1 MAQITFVVSYK
12 SINNSR
18 SMKYMPMRW
27 ISGKSPEGNHRKEK
41 LEMTPLEQ
49 L

>member
-1 MAQITFVVSYK
+1 MAKITFVVSYK
-12 SINNSR
+12 SINISR

-27 ISGKSPEGNHRKEK
+27 ISGKGPDGNNRKEK
-41 LEMTPLEQ
+41 FEITPLEQ